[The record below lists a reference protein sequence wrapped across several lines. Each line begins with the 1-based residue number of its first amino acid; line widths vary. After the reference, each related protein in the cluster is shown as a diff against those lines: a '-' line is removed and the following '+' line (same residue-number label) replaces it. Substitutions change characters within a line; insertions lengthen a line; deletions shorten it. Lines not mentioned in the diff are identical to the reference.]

1 MSVAPPNLA
10 RLASQHG
17 NPTGLAGTRVGRYE
31 ILTQIASGGMATV
44 YLARAL
50 GAGGF
55 QRLVAIKALH
65 AHVAD
70 DEVFTSM
77 FMDEARLAARIRH
90 PNVVPTLDLENGADG
105 LFLVMEFV
113 EGDSLVG
120 LVRALARAQQPL
132 APAITLRVMLD
143 VLAGLRAAHE
153 LTDDEGELLNLVHR
167 DVSPH
172 NILLGVDGITKI
184 TDFGVARANARIG
197 ITREGQIKGKLS
209 YMAPEQTTGDPVD
222 ARADIFSAGIVL
234 WECLAGKRLFQA
246 DTDGAVVRKLIDMPI
261 PRLREVAPEYPA
273 QLDEVCAKALARN
286 VDERYSTAAEFAE
299 ALEAAAEPI
308 GISTQRQ
315 VGALVRELVAPKLAA
330 LRGSVRP
337 SASVPAAQS
346 SGSGAPAAAGSSG
359 SNRPLAASGSHPQG
373 STGTSPSGTNEVSAS
388 AFLDTTP
395 LVEDAATSLRELPAP
410 QSSSDAGMIVP
421 LVRSASLPP
430 PAPVLTPP
438 TPLLPIVYPRPS
450 RQFGWPVA
458 VGLVLIGMVG
468 VLIVAFVQRA
478 GAPKDGSPSASSAST
493 ASSAKSAP
501 EARGVAIPTA
511 SGQAITS
518 AVATSDAVPVE
529 KLEKLPAAG
538 RNTGRV
544 VPPHA
549 TAPRIAPVP
558 PRPRPTGTGGG
569 DSFDPESL

>member
-1 MSVAPPNLA
+1 
-10 RLASQHG
+10 
-17 NPTGLAGTRVGRYE
+17 VGRYE

-65 AHVAD
+65 PHVAD

-132 APAITLRVMLD
+132 APAITLRIMLD
-143 VLAGLRAAHE
+143 VLQGLRAAHE
-153 LTDDEGELLNLVHR
+153 LTDDDGALLNLVHR

-246 DTDGAVVRKLIDMPI
+246 ETDGAVVRKLIDMPI
-261 PRLREVAPEYPA
+261 PRLREVAPEYPE
-273 QLDEVCAKALARN
+273 QLDAVCAKALAR
-286 VDERYSTAAEFAE
+286 DPAQRYTTAAEFAE

-308 GISTQRQ
+308 GIATQRQ

-337 SASVPAAQS
+337 SASVPSASA
-346 SGSGAPAAAGSSG
+346 SGSGAPGAPSSSG
-359 SNRPLAASGSHPQG
+359 SNPPMASGSHPHAG
-373 STGTSPSGTNEVSAS
+373 SVSMPSSPSSPSALTPS
-388 AFLDTTP
+388 SFLEATP
-395 LVEDAATSLRELPAP
+395 IVEEAATSVRELPGP
-410 QSSSDAGMIVP
+410 TSSSDAGMIVP
-421 LVRSASLPP
+421 LLRSPSLAP
-430 PAPVLTPP
+430 PAPIVHPSP
-438 TPLLPIVYPRPS
+438 HLLPIIYPRQTPK
-450 RQFGWPVA
+450 FGWLVA
-458 VGLVLIGMVG
+458 VGLILIGMLA
-468 VLIVAFVQRA
+468 VLLVALVQRA
-478 GAPKDGSPSASSAST
+478 RAVASAAAPSASVALDPQGRKTPTSAGTGSAGTNPSGSASSAGSARPV
-493 ASSAKSAP
+493 ASIASARAN
-501 EARGVAIPTA
+501 
-511 SGQAITS
+511 
-518 AVATSDAVPVE
+518 DAVPVE
-529 KLEKLPAAG
+529 KLPLPAPPGTA
-538 RNTGRV
+538 RRPF
-544 VPPHA
+544 PPHHG
-549 TAPRIAPVP
+549 IAPVP
-558 PRPRPTGTGGG
+558 PHPRPTGTGGG

>member
-1 MSVAPPNLA
+1 M
-10 RLASQHG
+10 
-17 NPTGLAGTRVGRYE
+17 GRYE

-44 YLARAL
+44 WLARSL

-65 AHVAD
+65 PHVAD

-132 APAITLRVMLD
+132 SPSVTLRVMLD

-246 DTDGAVVRKLIDMPI
+246 ETDGAVVRKLIDMPI
-261 PRLREVAPEYPA
+261 PRLRDVAPEYPEE
-273 QLDEVCAKALARN
+273 LDAVCAKALARN
-286 VDERYSTAAEFAE
+286 VDERYTTAAEFAE

-308 GISTQRQ
+308 GIASQRQ
-315 VGALVRELVAPKLAA
+315 VGALVRELIAPKLAA
-330 LRGSVRP
+330 LRGSIRP
-337 SASVPAAQS
+337 STSAPATTS

-359 SNRPLAASGSHPQG
+359 SNRPLAPSGSHPQASLSHDSHPREAEG
-373 STGTSPSGTNEVSAS
+373 SDPSGSSEISAS
-388 AFLDTTP
+388 AFLDQINGATTP
-395 LVEDAATSLRELPAP
+395 LVEDAATSLREIPAAP
-410 QSSSDAGMIVP
+410 SSSDAGMIVP
-421 LVRSASLPP
+421 LVRPASLPS
-430 PAPVLTPP
+430 PAPELTPP

-468 VLIVAFVQRA
+468 VLIVAFVRT
-478 GAPKDGSPSASSAST
+478 GAPTVENPAASSSASSVSAASG
-493 ASSAKSAP
+493 AKSAYG
-501 EARGVAIPTA
+501 RGLANPSSSA
-511 SGQAITS
+511 TS
-518 AVATSDAVPVE
+518 ADPVPVE
-529 KLEKLPAAG
+529 KLERLGAG
-538 RNTGRV
+538 ARNTGRL

-558 PRPRPTGTGGG
+558 PRPRSTGTGGG